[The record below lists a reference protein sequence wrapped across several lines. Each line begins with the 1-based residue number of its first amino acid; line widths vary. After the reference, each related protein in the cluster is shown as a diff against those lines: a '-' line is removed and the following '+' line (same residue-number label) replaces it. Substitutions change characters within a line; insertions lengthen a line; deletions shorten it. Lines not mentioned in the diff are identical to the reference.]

1 MTCCGL
7 SGLRQNHG
15 GSRVIEMRRTQLSF
29 GDGLI
34 AEEVS
39 DLREGWMTH
48 ADAVLADEDII
59 AAVYEALAKRHPK
72 SRCRGR
78 RGAPADVVL
87 RLLILKHIRNWSYEV
102 LEREVRAN
110 LVYRDFTRVGAAK
123 MPDAKTMGRWGLVL
137 GPQVLKQIHE
147 RMVKIARDKSIA
159 AGRRMRVDTTVVETD
174 IHHPTDSTLLGDG
187 VRVLTRIMRTI
198 TKIAGAIGTKLRDR
212 SRGVKF
218 RLLEIGRVTRA
229 KGSIDQDKLKRRY
242 GQLLDATSRVV
253 GQAKRFCVEIS
264 QGVKRA
270 TSVLKQLALEGLR
283 QELDEMTSRVRQVMK
298 QTRARIFR
306 GNTRSE
312 GKLLSLFEPS
322 TEVIRKGKAGKP
334 NEFGKMVKLQ
344 EAENQII
351 TDYEVYARRPYDS
364 DLLVAAIET
373 HQALLGRAP
382 RLVAADAA
390 FYSAKN
396 EAAAK
401 AKGVKRVCIP
411 DRSTKSP
418 ERKREQR
425 KRWFRNGQKWRTGC
439 EGRISVVKRR
449 HGLDR
454 CRYKGYVG
462 MNRWVGLGVIADN
475 VINIGR
481 ALEKQA
487 LP

>member
-1 MTCCGL
+1 
-7 SGLRQNHG
+7 
-15 GSRVIEMRRTQLSF
+15 
-29 GDGLI
+29 LI

-39 DLREGWMTH
+39 DLREDWMKH
-48 ADAVLADEDII
+48 ADAVLADEEIV

-110 LVYRDFTRVGAAK
+110 LVYRDFTHVGGAK

-137 GPQVLKQIHE
+137 GPQVLKQVHA
-147 RMVKIARDKSIA
+147 RLVKIAQDNGVT

-187 VRVLTRIMRTI
+187 VRVLTRIMRKI
-198 TKIAGAIGTKLRDR
+198 TKIAGAVGTKLRDR
-212 SRGVKF
+212 SRSVKF
-218 RLLEIGRVTRA
+218 RLLEIGRVARA
-229 KGSIDQDKLKRRY
+229 KGPISQDKLKRRY
-242 GQLLDATSRVV
+242 GQLLNATSRVV
-253 GQAKRFCVEIS
+253 GQARRFSEEIA
-264 QGVKRA
+264 QGVKRSA
-270 TSVLKQLALEGLR
+270 SVLKQLALEGLR
-283 QELDEMTSRVRQVMK
+283 RELDEMRSRVRQVMK

-344 EAENQII
+344 EAENQIVI
-351 TDYEVYARRPYDS
+351 NYEVFDRRPYDS

-373 HQALLGRAP
+373 HQELLGRTP

-411 DRSTKSP
+411 NRSTKSP

-425 KRWFRNGQKWRTGC
+425 KRWFRDGQKWRTGC

-449 HGLDR
+449 HGLIR
-454 CRYKGYVG
+454 CRYEGFVG
-462 MNRWVGLGVIADN
+462 MSRWVGLGVIADN
-475 VINIGR
+475 VVNIGR
-481 ALEKQA
+481 AMEKQVFR
-487 LP
+487 